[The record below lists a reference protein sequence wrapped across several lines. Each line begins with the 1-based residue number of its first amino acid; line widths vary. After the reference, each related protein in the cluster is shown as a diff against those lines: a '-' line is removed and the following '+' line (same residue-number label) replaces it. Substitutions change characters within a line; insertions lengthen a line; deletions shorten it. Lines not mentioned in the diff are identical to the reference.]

1 MLEDPALLANNPIL
15 EGFAQQME
23 CGITNAAPNPRYGEV
38 ETLLNDALG
47 RAIYGETDA
56 ATAVEEAAQEG
67 QALLDE
73 G

>member
-1 MLEDPALLANNPIL
+1 MQQ
-15 EGFAQQME
+15 FAQQME
-23 CGITNAAPNPRYGEV
+23 CGITNAAPNPRFGEV

-56 ATAVEEAAQEG
+56 ATAIEEAAQEG
-67 QALLDE
+67 QAILDE